1 MKELSLNE
9 GSLAFLL
16 LRGDSPAKR
25 SQPSLF
31 TLPILTA
38 SSPHDVLPIILN
50 LALLH
55 PCSPLLGDSGAWFG
69 SPSLRQQLEVLEL
82 NPLCVCPYSWM
93 MMKEREKSLR
103 VCLDGW
109 KNAPSE
115 LPGGDHR
122 STLGASRGCFCSPG
136 KIYVRVLG

>member
-1 MKELSLNE
+1 MKELSLSE
-9 GSLAFLL
+9 GSLALLL

-38 SSPHDVLPIILN
+38 SSPHNVLPIILN

-69 SPSLRQQLEVLEL
+69 SPSLQQQLKVLDL
-82 NPLCVCPYSWM
+82 NPLHVCPCSWV
-93 MMKEREKSLR
+93 MMKERQMSSCR
-103 VCLDGW
+103 GVGGFVCLDGW
-109 KNAPSE
+109 ME
-115 LPGGDHR
+115 
-122 STLGASRGCFCSPG
+122 
-136 KIYVRVLG
+136 

>member
-1 MKELSLNE
+1 MKELSLSE

-55 PCSPLLGDSGAWFG
+55 PCSPLLRDSGAWLG
-69 SPSLRQQLEVLEL
+69 SPSLQQQLEVLEL
-82 NPLCVCPYSWM
+82 NPLCVCPHSWV
-93 MMKEREKSLR
+93 MMKDREMNICRR
-103 VCLDGW
+103 V
-109 KNAPSE
+109 
-115 LPGGDHR
+115 
-122 STLGASRGCFCSPG
+122 
-136 KIYVRVLG
+136 

>member
-1 MKELSLNE
+1 MMKELSLSE

-38 SSPHDVLPIILN
+38 SSPHDVLPVILN

-55 PCSPLLGDSGAWFG
+55 PCSPSLGDSGACFG
-69 SPSLRQQLEVLEL
+69 SPSLQQQLEVLEL
-82 NPLCVCPYSWM
+82 NPLCVCSCSWM
-93 MMKEREKSLR
+93 MMKEREMSICRR
-103 VCLDGW
+103 V
-109 KNAPSE
+109 
-115 LPGGDHR
+115 
-122 STLGASRGCFCSPG
+122 
-136 KIYVRVLG
+136 

>member
-1 MKELSLNE
+1 MKELSLSE
-9 GSLAFLL
+9 GSLALLL

-38 SSPHDVLPIILN
+38 SSPHNVLPIILN

-55 PCSPLLGDSGAWFG
+55 PCSPLLGDSGVWFG
-69 SPSLRQQLEVLEL
+69 SPSLQQQLEVLDL

-93 MMKEREKSLR
+93 MMKRRKMNICR
-103 VCLDGW
+103 GV
-109 KNAPSE
+109 
-115 LPGGDHR
+115 GG
-122 STLGASRGCFCSPG
+122 F
-136 KIYVRVLG
+136 V